1 MGAGRFGRVYRG
13 IWRGDEYAVKTFQSS
28 DEKSWKRET
37 EIYNQVLL
45 PNENILSYL
54 AGDIISNRD
63 ETQLWL
69 ITQYHPKGS
78 LFDFLQRCEPLSSDE
93 AITLA
98 VSAASGL
105 VHLHTEIQGSQ
116 RKPAIAHRDIKSKNI
131 LVKSNGTCCI
141 ADFGMAVVQVRCM
154 TRYFMEVCCV
164 SL

>member
-1 MGAGRFGRVYRG
+1 MYRG
-13 IWRGDEYAVKTFQSS
+13 LWKGEEYAVKTFHSS
-28 DEKSWKRET
+28 DEKSWMRET

-54 AGDIISNRD
+54 AGDIISNRG
-63 ETQLWL
+63 ETQMWL

-78 LFDFLQRCEPLSSDE
+78 LFDYLLHHEPLTSME

-105 VHLHTEIQGSQ
+105 VHLHTEIQGAQ
-116 RKPAIAHRDIKSKNI
+116 WKPAIAHRDIKSKNI

-141 ADFGMAVVQVRCM
+141 ADFGMAVVQVGVCM
-154 TRYFMEVCCV
+154 VPTLPALGIVMEAA
-164 SL
+164 